1 MKASVLLLATVIP
14 FGWMVL
20 GMLVLWRLFAV
31 RRGPTTRGGVQRHLA
46 RELSLGRAPCRTNF
60 GCRK

>member
-1 MKASVLLLATVIP
+1 MKASVLLLATVLP
-14 FGWMVL
+14 FGWLVL
-20 GMLVLWRLFAV
+20 GMVLLWRLFAV
-31 RRGPTTRGGVQRHLA
+31 RHGATVRGGVQRHLP